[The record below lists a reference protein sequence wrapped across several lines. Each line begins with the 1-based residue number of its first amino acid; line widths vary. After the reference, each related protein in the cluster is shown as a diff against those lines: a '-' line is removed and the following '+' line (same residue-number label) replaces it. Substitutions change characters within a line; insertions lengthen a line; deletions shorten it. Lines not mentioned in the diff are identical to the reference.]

1 MRSLNL
7 IPGDV
12 VRVVVDGAVH
22 EAVVAGQLAQEVVEV
37 ERGPVK
43 KDEQATI

>member
-1 MRSLNL
+1 MTF

-37 ERGPVK
+37 EGGPVK
-43 KDEQATI
+43 EDEQATI